1 MNFFSKHRA
10 LAMFSITASLS
21 FSLALIGPSSGGTA
35 CFNTVYRRKEKLK
48 EAKKDLLLETQVD

>member
-1 MNFFSKHRA
+1 
-10 LAMFSITASLS
+10 MFSITASLS